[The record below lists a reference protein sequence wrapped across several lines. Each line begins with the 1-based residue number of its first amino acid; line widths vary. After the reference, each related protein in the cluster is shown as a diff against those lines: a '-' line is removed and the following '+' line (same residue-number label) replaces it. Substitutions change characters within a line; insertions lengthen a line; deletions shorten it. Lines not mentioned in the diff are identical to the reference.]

1 MYNVGYIIEINYGYI
16 PLETTFPTLPSRVGN
31 NAAIAIDLMIC
42 APMMIG
48 SSNFFKPNAKKP
60 NPKPVK
66 NEFLP
71 KFSLAVI
78 SQ

>member
-1 MYNVGYIIEINYGYI
+1 MLVTLKSVTVSYI
-16 PLETTFPTLPSRVGN
+16 PLETTFPTLPRIVGN
-31 NAAIAIDLMIC
+31 NAAIAMDLMIC

-66 NEFLP
+66 KEFLP
-71 KFSLAVI
+71 KFNLAVT

>member
-1 MYNVGYIIEINYGYI
+1 MNLYV
-16 PLETTFPTLPSRVGN
+16 PLETTLPTLPNSVGN
-31 NAAIAIDLMIC
+31 KAASAIDLSIC

-48 SSNFFKPNAKKP
+48 SNNFFKPNAKNP

-71 KFSLAVI
+71 KFNLAAR
-78 SQ
+78 